1 MTPDSCRGSFH
12 CRAVPGAK
20 LSYMLLVGSRV
31 KHMWS
36 GRGGGPAFF
45 YRELRQS
52 NCRSVAARR
61 GDPCGRPGFG
71 RLRWGGRCRNKKQ
84 GRKNPTQHSYHI
96 TARSLRQWQNRP
108 PSGKSVFSTK
118 ANVRIWGTF
127 RLEKFGFPCYLIVT
141 KRNRKNTDSSGGL
154 PKVNRKYGNQSDFT
168 SK

>member
-12 CRAVPGAK
+12 CRAVPGAR

-36 GRGGGPAFF
+36 GRVGPGAKLSYMVLVGRRVKHVWPGLGAGPAFF
-45 YRELRQS
+45 MP
-52 NCRSVAARR
+52 CRA
-61 GDPCGRPGFG
+61 
-71 RLRWGGRCRNKKQ
+71 WNKKQ

-96 TARSLRQWQNRP
+96 TARSVRQRQNGWP
-108 PSGKSVFSTK
+108 LGKSVFSTK

-127 RLEKFGFPCYLIVT
+127 RLEKFGIPCYLIVT
-141 KRNRKNTDSSGGL
+141 KRNRKNINSSGGL
-154 PKVNRKYGNQSDFT
+154 PKVIGKYGNQSDFK